1 MTADGFA
8 FRVDMRLRPLGDGG
22 PLVGSFAMLSSYYQD
37 QGREWERYA
46 MLKARPVAGDLDA
59 GSELLAGLR
68 PFVYRRYLDFG
79 AIESLRE
86 LKAMINREVKR
97 KGMQSNIKL
106 GPGGIREV
114 EFVVQAFQLIR
125 GGRDTELQV
134 TSLKTALNRLP
145 ALGLLPQAV
154 VDELLPDYA
163 FFTRCRARP
172 SSA

>member
-1 MTADGFA
+1 MTADGFV

-22 PLVGSFAMLSSYYQD
+22 PLVGSFSMLSSYYQD

-46 MLKARPVAGDLDA
+46 MLKARPVAGDIDA
-59 GSELLAGLR
+59 GQELLASLR

-106 GPGGIREV
+106 GPGASARW
-114 EFVVQAFQLIR
+114 
-125 GGRDTELQV
+125 
-134 TSLKTALNRLP
+134 SSW
-145 ALGLLPQAV
+145 
-154 VDELLPDYA
+154 
-163 FFTRCRARP
+163 CRRF
-172 SSA
+172 S

>member
-1 MTADGFA
+1 MIAALDAMTADGFV

-46 MLKARPVAGDLDA
+46 MLKARPVAGDVSA
-59 GSELLAGLR
+59 GAELLASLR

-97 KGMQSNIKL
+97 KVCSITSSW
-106 GPGGIREV
+106 GPAGFARS
-114 EFVVQAFQLIR
+114 
-125 GGRDTELQV
+125 
-134 TSLKTALNRLP
+134 SLW
-145 ALGLLPQAV
+145 
-154 VDELLPDYA
+154 
-163 FFTRCRARP
+163 CRHF
-172 SSA
+172 S